1 MLLDLTVHTDAQGL
15 LSGLSLLFKNLASAD
30 DTVLIFPYHD
40 SLPMCLFILVIVSKG
55 QRLGKILSENIVR
68 VDMSLARAYPVKD
81 SGTISIEDGKGDN
94 LVELV
99 LLKWMLGQF
108 L

>member
-1 MLLDLTVHTDAQGL
+1 MFIY
-15 LSGLSLLFKNLASAD
+15 LSNR
-30 DTVLIFPYHD
+30 
-40 SLPMCLFILVIVSKG
+40 SKG